1 MRLLQMRDRLAAQ
14 MGGERGEAAANEG
27 QTSC

>member
-1 MRLLQMRDRLAAQ
+1 MTSCQAERLAAET
-14 MGGERGEAAANEG
+14 GGERGEAAANEG